1 MDLIRSHLAASAPA
15 VSAASVATQAPE
27 TRFRVRAANST
38 PRLVRV
44 VALREHDDET
54 RAALCAYGSNVQFSS
69 TSELA
74 ALPGIGIDIGNG
86 GMRRHDWPR
95 EMNAASGAI
104 ATWLGAPDLAII
116 VGREGDDATAAA
128 LAAHTWRKLGVTVSA
143 VLRPAC
149 AHPAGTRNATAI
161 RRTHTADLLR
171 PWCTM
176 VVLASSSDYLG
187 DLLDALG
194 AC

>member
-1 MDLIRSHLAASAPA
+1 MDVIRPHVAPPAPA
-15 VSAASVATQAPE
+15 LSANCVATQAPE

-44 VALREHDDET
+44 VALCERDDET
-54 RAALCAYGSNVQFSS
+54 RAAISAYGSNVQFSS
-69 TSELA
+69 ASELA
-74 ALPGIGIDIGNG
+74 ALLGIDIGNG
-86 GMRRHDWPR
+86 GMRRPDRPR
-95 EMNAASGAI
+95 DLNTPSGAI
-104 ATWLGAPDLAII
+104 ATSPGAPDLAII

-128 LAAHTWRKLGVTVSA
+128 LAAQTWRRLGVTVSA

-149 AHPAGTRNATAI
+149 APAAGTGNAKAI

-194 AC
+194 AS